1 VTVVIKAAEMAIKLK
16 QLGVS
21 VASRISQS
29 GFALPSPQTLDEFLH
44 HG

>member
-1 VTVVIKAAEMAIKLK
+1 VVIKAVEMAIKLK

-21 VASRISQS
+21 TVSRVPQS
-29 GFALPSPQTLDEFLH
+29 GFALPSEQTRDEFLN